1 MTLRSVAGKE
11 DTLLGAESASTEKE
25 TIQAPLAFKFKTETA
40 RLVFDHLINAF
51 IDDYMKRRLFIDE
64 AGWRSLVQIAKNAGV
79 SFRSVY
85 GDGGRRGSAISE
97 LERRGLIEIRIFTG
111 KRGRG
116 GRITK
121 ARILHEK
128 ETMKR
133 YIDAEVAGNR

>member
-11 DTLLGAESASTEKE
+11 EEQHETEMAPTEKE

-51 IDDYMKRRLFIDE
+51 IDDYMKRRLFIEE
-64 AGWRSLVQIAKNAGV
+64 AGWRSLVQIVKNAHV

-85 GDGGRRGSAISE
+85 GDGRRRGSAISE
-97 LERRGLIEIRIFTG
+97 LERRGLIEMRIFTG

-121 ARILHEK
+121 ARILYER

-133 YIDAEVAGNR
+133 YVDAHVASSR